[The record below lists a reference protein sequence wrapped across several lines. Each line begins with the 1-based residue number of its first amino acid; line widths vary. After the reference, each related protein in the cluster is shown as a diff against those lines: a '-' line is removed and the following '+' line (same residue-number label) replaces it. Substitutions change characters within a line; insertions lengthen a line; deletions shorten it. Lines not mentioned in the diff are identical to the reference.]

1 MTEYR
6 SWKFACRVMKV
17 VWDVALCFIVGALA
31 GVGLFYLFEQV
42 L

>member
-6 SWKFACRVMKV
+6 SWKFAFRVMKA
-17 VWDVALCFIVGALA
+17 VWDAALCFIVGALA
-31 GVGLFYLFEQV
+31 GFGLFYLFEQV